1 MTRNPRGIER
11 SHSEGIAMSPGAVS
25 YHSSWLYCG
34 CMVLVT
40 LFFLLADWGK
50 KEEGH
55 QRDERNC
62 CYGVYYT
69 SDTILG
75 AMTQIILIILS
86 SNPGGVLFPFYT

>member
-1 MTRNPRGIER
+1 MELKGPIQKV
-11 SHSEGIAMSPGAVS
+11 SPCLLGLYLITQVGCPVDA
-25 YHSSWLYCG
+25 WL
-34 CMVLVT
+34 LVT

-50 KEEGH
+50 KGEEQ
-55 QRDERNC
+55 QRDERSC